1 MSTRDSKTRPPTAP
15 DPSLEE
21 WRPRQ
26 IGPYTILKVL
36 GEGGMGTVYLAEQ
49 LTPIRRLVALKLIK
63 LGQDTK
69 EVLARFDQER
79 QALSLMNHAN
89 IAKVFDAGAN
99 DDGRPYFVMEYVD
112 GIRIS
117 DYCDSRE
124 LSIQGR
130 LRLFLEVCA
139 GIQHAH
145 QKGIIHRDLKPSNI
159 LVADVDGR
167 SVPKIIDFGL
177 AQATEQRLTEQTL
190 LTRQGQWIGTPE
202 YMSPEQAGRGASAVD
217 TRSDIYSLGTVLY
230 ELMTGHLPFDSMILR
245 EAGLLEIQR
254 TIQEVEPPKPST
266 RIGAESEFDSELA
279 KRRAMD
285 PPSLRKRLR
294 GDLDWIIMRAIEKEP
309 SRRYASAGEFAA
321 DIDRHLSHKPALA
334 GPPSWVYR
342 TTKFL
347 RRYRIQVA
355 AVAAVV
361 IALIAGLVASVL
373 QYQRAE
379 TNRITAEKSAEHAK
393 AQELLAR
400 EQEAAASEAARIAQ
414 QRKNEAELS
423 AREAYE
429 ASKRAT
435 ASLERFNLLAGVA
448 RFEKLLQQEELLWPA
463 WPQNLEA
470 FRSWNLEFN
479 RIESQRFDIERAIS
493 DIDARM
499 AESYRVYGER
509 LHELT
514 KKYDRFTNPPRE
526 SVLNSI
532 RSAIGSLRQSQERAW
547 FETFEQVRT
556 DEFLRETL
564 VKLLLDIERK
574 GSTARSRIRERLRW
588 ARKIE
593 DMSIQNHATA
603 WRDASIRVGRAR
615 WYRGFSLRPQI
626 GLVPLGQ
633 DPDTQLEEFVHLA
646 SHDPELP
653 LPKRNTKTGALELQD
668 GHGVIFVLLPPRA
681 GPDRKLAT
689 PIFIGKHEI
698 TQGQWFRMTDMQPS
712 VFNEETHGI
721 GEHANQHP
729 VEYVNYDESLQLL
742 ARHGFRLPSE
752 AEWEHAARGVRGRG
766 RRSPPAVSPV
776 APVSTTSNFGEAA
789 DGWTYTAPVGS
800 FTPNGFGL
808 FDVYGNVAEWC
819 ASDAPES
826 GRAPVLGGAYNDP
839 VVRRLESG
847 NRRSDRIGIR
857 AVRDLLN

>member
-117 DYCDSRE
+117 DYCDGKE
-124 LSIQGR
+124 LSIQDR

-177 AQATEQRLTEQTL
+177 AQATEQRLTDQTL

-230 ELMTGHLPFDSMILR
+230 ELMTGHLPFDSVVLR

-266 RIGAESEFDSELA
+266 RIGAQSDFDSELA

-285 PPSLRKRLR
+285 PLSLRKRLR

-361 IALIAGLVASVL
+361 IALIGGLIASVL

-414 QRKNEAELS
+414 QRKNEAERS

-499 AESYRVYGER
+499 AESYRIYGEQ

-526 SVLNSI
+526 NVLNSI

-564 VKLLLDIERK
+564 VKLLLDIDRK
-574 GSTARSRIRERLRW
+574 GSTARARIRDRLRW

-593 DMSIQNHATA
+593 KISIEDHETA
-603 WRDASIRVGRAR
+603 WRAASIRVGRAR

-626 GLVPLGQ
+626 GLVPLGP

-646 SHDPELP
+646 SHDPALP
-653 LPKRNTKTGALELQD
+653 LPKRNTETGALELQD

-698 TQGQWFRMTDMQPS
+698 TQGQWFRMTEMQPS
-712 VFNEETHGI
+712 VFNEETQGI
-721 GEHANQHP
+721 GERANQHP
-729 VEYVNYDESLQLL
+729 VEYVNYYESLSLL

-752 AEWEHAARGVRGRG
+752 GEWEHAARGVRGRG
-766 RRSPPAVSPV
+766 RRSAPPVSPV
-776 APVSTTSNFGEAA
+776 STMSNFDDVT

-808 FDVYGNVAEWC
+808 FDVYGNVSEWC

-826 GRAPVLGGAYNDP
+826 GRAPVLGGAFNDP
-839 VVRRLESG
+839 LVRRLESG